1 MRLLILTQKVDR
13 EDPILGFFHRWLEE
27 FARSV
32 DFVTV
37 ICLERGKVSL
47 PKNVK
52 VFSLGKEKKTWR
64 IVRLFRF
71 YKYIL
76 AERNNYDAV
85 FVHMN
90 PEYVILGG
98 LIWTLLRKRISLWYM
113 HKAVNWRLRGALALT
128 DLVFTGSAQSFRIA
142 SPKVH
147 VLGHGI
153 DTEYFKPAE
162 KKSVETPPE
171 RQFRVLSVSRI
182 APVKDIMTLVRAI
195 QGLRGKATLPVTLM
209 VVGLPVTEADKE
221 YFAMLKEYIGK
232 EDLKQLVR
240 FVGGVGYQD
249 IVKYYQAADV
259 FVNTSQ
265 TGSLDKTVLE
275 AMACNTPVLTSNES
289 FKGVLDDTY
298 FFPQGGY
305 RELAGKI
312 ELLAL
317 GDNGQSS
324 GNHLRGS
331 IERDHSVVRLIP
343 RIVQL
348 LS

>member
-1 MRLLILTQKVDR
+1 MKLLVLTQKVDR
-13 EDPILGFFHRWLEE
+13 DDSVLGVLHRWLEE
-27 FARSV
+27 FSRALEQ
-32 DFVTV
+32 VTAV
-37 ICLERGKVSL
+37 CLEKGKVSL

-52 VFSLGKEKKTWR
+52 VFSLGKEDDTWR

-71 YKYIL
+71 YKLIL
-76 AERNNYDAV
+76 KERNNYDAV

-98 LIWTLLRKRISLWYM
+98 LLWRFLGKHVALWYV
-113 HKAVNWRLRGALALT
+113 HKAVNWRLRLALMLT
-128 DLVFTGSAQSFRIA
+128 DMVFTASPESFRLY

-153 DTEYFKPAE
+153 DTEYFVPATRRSAE
-162 KKSVETPPE
+162 IPPE

-182 APVKDIMTLVRAI
+182 SPSKDIMTLIRAI
-195 QGLRGKATLPVTLM
+195 QELRGRATLPVTLM
-209 VVGLPVTEADKE
+209 VVGLPITATDRE
-221 YFAMLKEYIGK
+221 YLSTLKDYVLR
-232 EDLKQLVR
+232 EDLDQLVR
-240 FVGGVGYQD
+240 FVGGVGYRD

-259 FVNTSQ
+259 FVNTSR

-275 AMACNTPVLTSNES
+275 AMSCNTPVLTSNEA
-289 FKGVLDDTY
+289 FVGVLGETY
-298 FFPQGGY
+298 LFPQGGH

-317 GDNGQSS
+317 GDNGQSAGS
-324 GNHLRGS
+324 HLR
-331 IERDHSVVRLIP
+331 EAVKRDHSVTRLIP

-348 LS
+348 LA

>member
-1 MRLLILTQKVDR
+1 MKLLVLTQKVDR
-13 EDPILGFFHRWLEE
+13 DDPILGFFHRWLEE
-27 FARSV
+27 FSRSV
-32 DFVTV
+32 DQVTV

-52 VFSLGKEKKTWR
+52 VHSLGKEKKTWR
-64 IVRLFRF
+64 VVRLFRF

-76 AERNNYDAV
+76 AERHNYDAV

-98 LIWTLLRKRISLWYM
+98 LIWKAFRKKIALWYM
-113 HKAVNWRLRGALALT
+113 HKAVNWRLRAALALT
-128 DLVFTGSAQSFRIA
+128 DLVFTGSSESFRIP

-153 DTEYFKPAE
+153 DTEYFRPAE
-162 KKSVETPPE
+162 KKQIETPPE

-182 APVKDIMTLVRAI
+182 APVKDIMTLIRAI
-195 QGLRGKATLPVTLM
+195 QELRGRATLPVTLM
-209 VVGLPVTEADKE
+209 VVGLPVTEADRE
-221 YFAMLKEYIGK
+221 YLAELKAYIER

-289 FKGVLDDTY
+289 FRGVLDETY
-298 FFPQGGY
+298 FFPQGGH

-317 GDNGQSS
+317 GDNGQSRGS
-324 GNHLRGS
+324 HLRGS
-331 IERDHSVVRLIP
+331 VEREHSVVRLIP

>member
-1 MRLLILTQKVDR
+1 MRLLILTQKVDK

-32 DFVTV
+32 EQVTV
-37 ICLERGKVSL
+37 VCLEKGKVSL

-52 VFSLGKEKKTWR
+52 ILSLGKEKKVWR
-64 IVRLFRF
+64 IVSLFRF

-76 AERNNYDAV
+76 SERNNYDAV

-98 LIWTLLRKRISLWYM
+98 LIWKILGKRISLWYM
-113 HKAVNWRLRGALALT
+113 HKAVNWRLRSALALT
-128 DLVFTGSAQSFRIA
+128 DLVFTGSDQSFRIP

-153 DTEYFKPAE
+153 DTEYFKPAD
-162 KKSVETPPE
+162 KKSAEIPPE

-182 APVKDIMTLVRAI
+182 APSKDIMTLIRAI
-195 QGLRGKATLPVTLM
+195 QELRGRATLPVTLM
-209 VVGLPVTEADKE
+209 VVGLPIMDADRE
-221 YFAMLKEYIGK
+221 YLSELKAYIARH
-232 EDLKQLVR
+232 DLSQLVR

-298 FFPQGGY
+298 FFPPGGH
-305 RELAGKI
+305 RELAGKL

-324 GNHLRGS
+324 GSHLRNS